1 MHKRLNA
8 TGEALEYIQDL
19 EKHNFV
25 KAYETTSGNELFFIL
40 CNIKY
45 GIFVTVS
52 TYKERSTIDSGD
64 MYGEVLVPDGDPKKY
79 KRWKAFWLSGGS
91 HSALEGTMTD
101 AFSFDIRSHYPP
113 DIIQRLNKDELV
125 LTSPWLETSKHLLW
139 FVTSAETAKAERKG
153 WGERSDL
160 YDRLINEKIQ
170 KFPDDIKK
178 ILTVSI
184 ALS

>member
-1 MHKRLNA
+1 
-8 TGEALEYIQDL
+8 
-19 EKHNFV
+19 
-25 KAYETTSGNELFFIL
+25 
-40 CNIKY
+40 
-45 GIFVTVS
+45 
-52 TYKERSTIDSGD
+52 
-64 MYGEVLVPDGDPKKY
+64 
-79 KRWKAFWLSGGS
+79 
-91 HSALEGTMTD
+91 MTD